1 MPQVSP
7 TSEITPY
14 SPDNHDIF
22 NEVECNY
29 TVALLKKK
37 KDYRSEQ
44 LEAIH
49 AKAKLTLQ
57 VLNENMIIGD
67 IPLESIF
74 QLYKETTHDNAIL
87 LTMRC
92 KILYDARVQVRRIL
106 TLLIQHNELA
116 EHYKPL
122 LGKKARLNEAEMV
135 LLRQAMRLLQRLES
149 ALSLFKEDHKIFK
162 GKFLYGG
169 KDQYLEVPR
178 LQIAISATLRNAV
191 PEDSLDTE
199 DSRVLMGADSEPTF
213 RSLAVPSINPT
224 PHVALQETR
233 QSLVEAEVEV

>member
-1 MPQVSP
+1 M
-7 TSEITPY
+7 
-14 SPDNHDIF
+14 
-22 NEVECNY
+22 
-29 TVALLKKK
+29 ALLKKK

-74 QLYKETTHDNAIL
+74 QLYKEITLENAIL

-106 TLLIQHNELA
+106 TLLIQHGEVAEL
-116 EHYKPL
+116 YKPL
-122 LGKKARLNEAEMV
+122 LGKKARLNEAEMM
-135 LLRQAMRLLQRLES
+135 LLRQSMRLLQRLES

-162 GKFLYGG
+162 GKFLYSG

-178 LQIAISATLRNAV
+178 LQNAISSTLRNAV

-199 DSRVLMGADSEPTF
+199 DSRVLMAADSEPTF
-213 RSLAVPSINPT
+213 RSVAVASINPT
-224 PHVALQETR
+224 PHVMMQETR
-233 QSLVEAEVEV
+233 QSVEPEEEVKTPVAVNRQLEAYLEYNKLVEEDFP